1 MLMAHYVPLKVF
13 NCFPNSQSSLPTTN
27 IVCLSYQYHDS
38 LETNCSLNTLIPEKT
53 LWPLQLLLKKDINWA
68 VLMFQRY
75 SPLLSWQEA
84 WWHALRHGAGEVAE
98 SFTYGSLAR
107 RKRET
112 LDLA

>member
-1 MLMAHYVPLKVF
+1 
-13 NCFPNSQSSLPTTN
+13 
-27 IVCLSYQYHDS
+27 
-38 LETNCSLNTLIPEKT
+38 
-53 LWPLQLLLKKDINWA
+53 
-68 VLMFQRY
+68 MFQRY